1 MANNLDKT
9 AANVVERFKQELK
22 PEALKSLSNSDF
34 EMLTK
39 LVKGA
44 IASERE
50 VTAAQLEA
58 MAKDLKADI
67 EYIDLG
73 L

>member
-1 MANNLDKT
+1 MANNIDKT
-9 AANVVERFKQELK
+9 AANVVERFKKELK
-22 PEALKSLSNSDF
+22 PEALSSLSGSDF
-34 EMLTK
+34 ELLTK

-44 IASERE
+44 IAAERE
-50 VTAAQLEA
+50 ATAGQLEA
-58 MAKDLKADI
+58 MARDLKADI

>member
-1 MANNLDKT
+1 MANNIDKT

-22 PEALKSLSNSDF
+22 PEALKSLSSSDF
-34 EMLTK
+34 ELLTK

-50 VTAAQLEA
+50 ATAAQLETL
-58 MAKDLKADI
+58 AKGLKADI